1 MNITKKLTV
10 RLNMSYIKNDY
21 KDPNPIMAAV
31 GFHQI
36 IRQLNILSP
45 MIPIYNEDGT
55 YGATNDGNPIAW
67 LDSGQTVDKYNQ
79 NFTGS
84 LAVDYQIIDGLKA
97 TVSGSV

>member
-1 MNITKKLTV
+1 
-10 RLNMSYIKNDY
+10 
-21 KDPNPIMAAV
+21 
-31 GFHQI
+31 
-36 IRQLNILSP
+36 

-97 TVSGSV
+97 TVSGSYVNDDQHFKAFVMKLIQTRHRPVVRTAWKNVSPTGHVTISMLC